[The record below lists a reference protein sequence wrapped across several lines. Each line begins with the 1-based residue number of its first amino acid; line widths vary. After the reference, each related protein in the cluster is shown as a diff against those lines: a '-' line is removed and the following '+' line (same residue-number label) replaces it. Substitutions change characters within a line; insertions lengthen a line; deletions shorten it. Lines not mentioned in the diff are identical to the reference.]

1 MGSFE
6 GLKKR
11 LAWGRA
17 LESKGLRIKVN
28 RMKMMIRSKILEKL
42 KKGVF
47 LAMFPEMVDV
57 CNRARDGAAN
67 TVTTRIR
74 STWIKFLKFSTF
86 V

>member
-11 LAWGRA
+11 LAWDRA

-28 RMKMMIRSKILEKL
+28 RMKMIRSKILEKL

-47 LAMFPEMVDV
+47 LAMFPEMV
-57 CNRARDGAAN
+57 
-67 TVTTRIR
+67 
-74 STWIKFLKFSTF
+74 
-86 V
+86 